1 MSSPV
6 NVERYLE
13 LTKIEEIASEMIK
26 KGYNI
31 SKDHKI
37 ANLSYDLF
45 AEKNGE
51 KIFIEVKSGKA
62 LQNYREQIKQMAS
75 TAKKIENAAFKLVVV
90 NPPRTKSIEIEN
102 IENILYECFIENLPN
117 ELDQLST
124 HTLVDDISDVEITDI
139 RINSE
144 GIVVSG
150 EGLVV
155 VNLQYGSR
163 SDQEAENDS
172 YYETFPFEF
181 KVLLSLELN
190 LLECKS
196 LSVDTSSFYE

>member
-1 MSSPV
+1 MYCKVIPIKPKSQQADRKRLKRYQERVQSFLKADNQLPSVINESTCPSEEGGLNKMSYPV

-13 LTKIEEIASEMIK
+13 LTKIEEIASEMIN

-37 ANLSYDLF
+37 SNLSYDLL

-62 LQNYREQIKQMAS
+62 LQNHRDRIKQMAS
-75 TAKKIENAAFKLVVV
+75 TAKKIENAVFKLVVV

-102 IENILYECFIENLPN
+102 IENILYECFIEKLPS

-124 HTLVDDISDVEITDI
+124 HTLVSGLSNVEITDVSI
-139 RINSE
+139 R
-144 GIVVSG
+144 
-150 EGLVV
+150 
-155 VNLQYGSR
+155 
-163 SDQEAENDS
+163 
-172 YYETFPFEF
+172 
-181 KVLLSLELN
+181 
-190 LLECKS
+190 
-196 LSVDTSSFYE
+196 

>member
-1 MSSPV
+1 MSYPV

-13 LTKIEEIASEMIK
+13 LTKIEEIASEMIN

-37 ANLSYDLF
+37 SNLSYDLL

-62 LQNYREQIKQMAS
+62 LQNHRDRIKQMAS
-75 TAKKIENAAFKLVVV
+75 TAKKIENAVFKLVVV

-102 IENILYECFIENLPN
+102 IENILYECFIEKLPS

-124 HTLVDDISDVEITDI
+124 HTLVSGLSNVEITDVS
-139 RINSE
+139 INSE
-144 GIVVSG
+144 KILVSG
-150 EGLVV
+150 EGLVE

-163 SDQEAENDS
+163 SDQDEEDEF
-172 YYETFPFEF
+172 YYETFPFDF
-181 KVLLSLELN
+181 NVFLSLELN
-190 LLECKS
+190 LLECES